1 MVKRDKERKSSRLLE
16 LEDVF
21 ERRTRRFSPFEVL
34 GLKPEANTD
43 VVPAVSSEEPDVDK
57 TSKSLTNRP
66 TPGSTRPSLEKA
78 DKNPPM
84 GGSDGPIYGVGKPS
98 PGVGKPTRVVVD
110 TNITTTIG
118 GLPTPDLGL
127 PDPPL
132 GLSNGPTHGSHENN
146 IRILP
151 SGDIQ
156 TKLQGS
162 HPKKSSEQSKFLGV
176 ESRETE
182 KLQQENVEGE
192 RPSATQVTDLITAA
206 QIGGQLGVKARQ
218 VLQYLNS
225 IRSLEH
231 HFYTMPV
238 GYGQISSVASVDPD
252 YLRRKVLPKLAMLGL
267 IGIARRS
274 LDGTVYHLPHDLEY
288 MQAVLGNYANTAKP
302 STGSQEENPT
312 KNSDASFVWPDWIDR
327 QRWGWL
333 SQETIERLIQKAGS
347 DIQAREK
354 LDIITYNEMNGTPQ
368 QRVRNRR
375 SVLAHYLASPQ
386 AEIWPNDEGF
396 ETLSLRQARLN
407 RERAQQEKAMAEEA
421 LRDRQAA
428 EKIRFVASLLD
439 EQRRWISQEAK
450 RLVDRRPDSKFLSSR
465 YPLYKAEEERLF
477 EEWLER
483 TKFGESIPEAGDPE

>member
-57 TSKSLTNRP
+57 TSKSLTKRP
-66 TPGSTRPSLEKA
+66 TPGSTIPPLEKV

-84 GGSDGPIYGVGKPS
+84 GGSDGPIYGVGRPM
-98 PGVGKPTRVVVD
+98 PGMGRPTRVVVD
-110 TNITTTIG
+110 TKITTTKG
-118 GLPTPDLGL
+118 KRPMPGMGLM
-127 PDPPL
+127 DPPL
-132 GLSNGPTHGSHENN
+132 GLPNGPAPGSIIDNVQ
-146 IRILP
+146 IL
-151 SGDIQ
+151 
-156 TKLQGS
+156 
-162 HPKKSSEQSKFLGV
+162 SSENARRKQEDSSPRKPSEHSKFLDDQSAGD
-176 ESRETE
+176 EEF
-182 KLQQENVEGE
+182 QQGEGE
-192 RPSATQVTDLITAA
+192 QPSTAQVADLITAA
-206 QIGGQLGVKARQ
+206 QIGGQIGTKARQ

-231 HFYTMPV
+231 QSYTMPV

-252 YLRRKVLPKLAMLGL
+252 YLRRKVIPKLAMLGL

-274 LDGTVYHLPHDLEY
+274 LDGTVYHFPHDSEY
-288 MQAVLGNYANTAKP
+288 MQAVLGNYASTGKP
-302 STGSQEENPT
+302 STTLQEEKLS
-312 KNSDASFVWPDWIDR
+312 KNSDASFMWPDWIDR

-333 SQETIERLIQKAGS
+333 SQETIEKLIQKAGS
-347 DIQAREK
+347 EAQAREK
-354 LDIITYNEMNGTPQ
+354 LDIIAYNEMHGTPQ

-396 ETLSLRQARLN
+396 ETLGLRQARLN

-428 EKIRFVASLLD
+428 EKIRFIASLLD
-439 EQRRWISQEAK
+439 GQRRWISQEAQ

-465 YPLYKAEEERLF
+465 YPLYKAEEERLL

-483 TKFGESIPEAGDPE
+483 TKFGESIPKAGDPE